1 MKSME
6 ILPGYVGICFF
17 FGGSSDQGSLND
29 RVLGGSNLM
38 QEYMVIYVFLRDLPY
53 DNALFVQVGVIS
65 FLPDESRWF

>member
-6 ILPGYVGICFF
+6 ILPGYVGICLF

-38 QEYMVIYVFLRDLPY
+38 QEYGNLCIFEGFTV
-53 DNALFVQVGVIS
+53 
-65 FLPDESRWF
+65 